1 MHHWNVEDT
10 MKKTSQSRSLQFA
23 VTGALLLGPSASGD
37 LVCGIPQEP
46 EDELELS
53 TNVAGPTVVNPGP
66 NAPPHPIT
74 APPPGVVNPGPVP
87 DASTMR

>member
-1 MHHWNVEDT
+1 
-10 MKKTSQSRSLQFA
+10 MKTTSQSRSLQFA

-37 LVCGIPQEP
+37 LVCGIPQDP
-46 EDELELS
+46 EASEDDLS
-53 TNVAGPTVVNPGP
+53 AQTVGPTVVNTGP

-87 DASTMR
+87 TGRPMR